1 MKKSEA
7 TKMKLLEASGRA
19 FRKEGYSG
27 IGVDS
32 IAKDAGVTSGAF
44 YAHLK
49 SKNDAFRA
57 ALVASLEDVLAAL
70 PEYRKKHGAQWP
82 AAFADYYLGKGHRID
97 LEGGCAM
104 TSLTPDVIR
113 ADPAVQTEYAELMSR
128 IIKEIADH
136 LPQAESV
143 AEREAIAWAFLSTLI
158 GGLTLS
164 RAVGSGLTADQIARS
179 SKAAALDAIGYSAG

>member
-1 MKKSEA
+1 MKKSES

-57 ALVASLEDVLAAL
+57 ALVAGLEDVLAAL
-70 PEYRKKHGAQWP
+70 PEYRKKHGCQWP

-128 IIKEIADH
+128 IIKEIADQ
-136 LPQAESV
+136 LPQAESA

-164 RAVGSGLTADQIARS
+164 RAVGSGPAADQIARS